1 MMKTD
6 TKKAFTLLEVLV
18 AMSVLAIGMLTLV
31 KVSTQNTIQTG
42 YLKDKTLAH
51 WVAVNKM
58 NEVKLESSWPDK
70 GKSNG
75 TITMANRDWYW
86 KLKVTDYGKQSEKV
100 RILKIDIRL
109 EERNEVALVSYF
121 SFANN

>member
-18 AMSVLAIGMLTLV
+18 AMAVLAIGMLTLV

-109 EERNEVALVSYF
+109 EERNEDALVSYF

>member
-1 MMKTD
+1 MKTD

-18 AMSVLAIGMLTLV
+18 AMAVLAIGMLTLV
-31 KVSTQNTIQTG
+31 KVSTQNTIQTS
-42 YLKDKTLAH
+42 YLKEKTFAH

-58 NEVKLESSWPDK
+58 NEVKLESSWPNK
-70 GKSNG
+70 GKSSG
-75 TITMANRDWYW
+75 TTEMANREWYW

-109 EERNEVALVSYF
+109 EERNEDALVSYF

>member
-1 MMKTD
+1 MMKTR

-18 AMSVLAIGMLTLV
+18 AMSVLPIGMLTLV

-58 NEVKLESSWPDK
+58 NEVKLKSNWPDK
-70 GKSNG
+70 GKSSG
-75 TITMANRDWYW
+75 SVTMANREWYW
-86 KLKVTDYGKQSEKV
+86 KLKVSDYGKQTEKV
-100 RILKIDIRL
+100 RILKVDVRL
-109 EERNEVALVSYF
+109 EERNEDALVSYV
-121 SFANN
+121 SFASN

>member
-109 EERNEVALVSYF
+109 EERNEDALVSYF